1 MSNIDIQNMKYGI
14 DRKIFKIL
22 GMSSKNYVGTYNFIV
37 RQTINYKKNANGK
50 DSNKFITIISN
61 PEGNYVDYVK
71 GKRADLNNISYGK
84 RCVFI
89 KDNVLITGSGSEPN
103 SVLASLKFK
112 ALAKIIVN
120 LVIMG
125 LIIYFSYKFIVNYI

>member
-1 MSNIDIQNMKYGI
+1 MSNIDVQNMKYGL

-22 GMSSKNYVGTYNFIV
+22 GMSSKNYVGTYDFIV
-37 RQTINYKKNANGK
+37 RQTINYKKKENGK

-71 GKRADLNNISYGK
+71 GKKADLDNISYGR

-89 KDNVLITGSGSEPN
+89 KNNTIITGPGSDPN
-103 SVLASLKFK
+103 SALIGLKLI
-112 ALAKIIVN
+112 ALIRILVN
-120 LVIMG
+120 LTIIG
-125 LIIYFSYKFIVNYI
+125 LIIYFGYGLIVNYI